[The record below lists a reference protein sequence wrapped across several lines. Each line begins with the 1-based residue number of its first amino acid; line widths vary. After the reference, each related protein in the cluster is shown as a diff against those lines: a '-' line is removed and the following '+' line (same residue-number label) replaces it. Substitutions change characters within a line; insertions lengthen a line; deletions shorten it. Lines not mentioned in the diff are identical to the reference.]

1 LSYSNRGEKQEKGKL
16 TLPNINLKIT
26 SIETFIVDVTQRGN
40 WIFVRLNTSEG
51 ITGVGEASH
60 GGSDIQ
66 KLTALREIEH
76 KVIGQSPFDIEA
88 FHQRCYREDGSGSLH
103 TVISG
108 IEQALWDI
116 VGKTLET
123 PVYNLLGGRCR
134 DKIRL
139 YANINRATWDRSI
152 SGFVR
157 NAEAAVSE
165 GFTAIKCAPFD
176 NVSYKELAKDEKHRD
191 MQRAIATGIERIR
204 QIRAAIG
211 NSIDLLV
218 DCHCRFTPS
227 VATQVARELEDVNLF
242 WFEAPIPSMDF
253 DALALLKAEAPM
265 PIAFAETLRTKS
277 LFREALEKGAAN
289 ILMPDV
295 KHTGGILELKKIA
308 ALAESA
314 QIPIAPHNPSGP
326 VATAASVQCVT
337 GLPNF
342 LILEY
347 AWGEVP
353 WRSKLIIEP
362 ETIKDGYIEVSSKP
376 GLGIELNDDIVGKHI
391 AVSM

>member
-1 LSYSNRGEKQEKGKL
+1 L
-16 TLPNINLKIT
+16 TNINLKIT

-40 WIFVRLNTSEG
+40 WVFVRLNTNEG

-60 GGSDIQ
+60 GGNDTQ
-66 KLTALREIEH
+66 TLTAIREVEH
-76 KVIGQSPFDIEA
+76 KVIGQNPFDIEA
-88 FHQRCYREDGSGSLH
+88 FHQRCYREDGSRSFH
-103 TVISG
+103 SAISG
-108 IEQALWDI
+108 IEHALWDI
-116 VGKTLET
+116 VGKTLNT
-123 PVYNLLGGRCR
+123 PVYNLLGGQCR

-139 YANINRATWDRSI
+139 YANINRATWDRST
-152 SGFVR
+152 SGFAS

-176 NVSYKELAKDEKHRD
+176 GVSYRELARTDGDSIEMR
-191 MQRAIATGIERIR
+191 QAIDTGIERIR
-204 QIRAAIG
+204 SIRAAIG
-211 NSIDLLV
+211 DSIDLLV
-218 DCHCRFTPS
+218 DCHCRFTPGM
-227 VATQVARELEDVNLF
+227 AIQVAQELEDVNLF

-265 PIAFAETLRTKS
+265 PIAFGETLRTKS
-277 LFREALEKGAAN
+277 LFREALEKQAAN

-314 QIPIAPHNPSGP
+314 DTPIAPHNPSGP
-326 VATAASVQCVT
+326 VATAASVQCMT
-337 GLPNF
+337 SIPNF

-353 WRSKLIIEP
+353 WRSELIIEP
-362 ETIKDGYIEVSSKP
+362 ETINDGYINVSTKP
-376 GLGIELNDDIVGKHI
+376 GLGIELNDDIVSKHI
-391 AVSM
+391 AVSV